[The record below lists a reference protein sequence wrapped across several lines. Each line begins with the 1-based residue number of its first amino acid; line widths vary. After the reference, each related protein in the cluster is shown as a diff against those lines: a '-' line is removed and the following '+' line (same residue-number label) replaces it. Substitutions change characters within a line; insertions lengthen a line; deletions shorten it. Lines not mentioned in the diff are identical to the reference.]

1 MRSRTRSS
9 PDRKSKSTWAAA
21 RFRWSAR
28 TAQQFFHWR
37 RLGDR
42 RLSFPQHPTRRPA
55 PAFPVAPL
63 AGTTRANDS
72 VFPVAPL
79 ALGSNRLRPLDDPDA
94 LVAGD
99 PLPGEGPED
108 LSGHDDDNP
117 LPE

>member
-1 MRSRTRSS
+1 MSCAESSGVCLSLSTLHGARACLSRC
-9 PDRKSKSTWAAA
+9 
-21 RFRWSAR
+21 
-28 TAQQFFHWR
+28 
-37 RLGDR
+37 
-42 RLSFPQHPTRRPA
+42 
-55 PAFPVAPL
+55 APL

-79 ALGSNRLRPLDDPDA
+79 ALGSNQLRPLDDPDA